1 VSLLR
6 QRLGKDPWHVFSY
19 HGKRIMQVSTKAWY
33 AALMNAGIEV
43 FRWYDLRHTWAS
55 WREQAGTPLFASQ

>member
-1 VSLLR
+1 M
-6 QRLGKDPWHVFSY
+6 FSY